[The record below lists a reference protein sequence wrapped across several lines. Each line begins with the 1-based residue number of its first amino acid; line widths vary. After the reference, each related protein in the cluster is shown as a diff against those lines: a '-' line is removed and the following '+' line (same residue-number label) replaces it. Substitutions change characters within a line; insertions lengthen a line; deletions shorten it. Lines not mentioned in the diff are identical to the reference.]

1 MFTVKCF
8 SEKTILLHNTFAI
21 TIPRYQ
27 DICQYFS
34 LLKDEILDYDIVT
47 YKQARTWVSTSDLLF
62 ITINIKQSKTQG
74 VNVNLQSSRWCFN
87 SIHFTGHTKASHWSL
102 SKPPDK

>member
-8 SEKTILLHNTFAI
+8 SEKTILLHNTFTI

-47 YKQARTWVSTSDLLF
+47 YKQART
-62 ITINIKQSKTQG
+62 
-74 VNVNLQSSRWCFN
+74 
-87 SIHFTGHTKASHWSL
+87 
-102 SKPPDK
+102 

>member
-8 SEKTILLHNTFAI
+8 SEKTILFHNTFAI

-27 DICQYFS
+27 GICQYFS

-47 YKQARTWVSTSDLLF
+47 YKQART
-62 ITINIKQSKTQG
+62 
-74 VNVNLQSSRWCFN
+74 
-87 SIHFTGHTKASHWSL
+87 
-102 SKPPDK
+102 